1 MFIVFGRGERLG
13 SGADIIRQGWK
24 ENKWPKPELKEH
36 FGPNTDRV
44 ELTLRLG
51 SVSGQKEES
60 DKKDDKKSVK
70 KTKDKIKD
78 MVRKDKYITLSQ
90 MAESLGISIS
100 GVAKSIT
107 RMQAQD
113 EIVRHGADNGGYWEV
128 LK

>member
-1 MFIVFGRGERLG
+1 MYLPVCL
-13 SGADIIRQGWK
+13 
-24 ENKWPKPELKEH
+24 H
-36 FGPNTDRV
+36 
-44 ELTLRLG
+44 
-51 SVSGQKEES
+51 
-60 DKKDDKKSVK
+60 KKSVK